1 MESEDSKD
9 SDDSSTHSIES
20 IHRNLLGSHSH
31 TSTIPMGKRSVHHHS
46 FLRRRWVLL
55 GIGFVLIA
63 FVIILRAHEST
74 HLGFVDSRDYK
85 IIVSKEDQK
94 KVVIQEQSTRS
105 SWLWPTTKKTQIS
118 LSTDA
123 QDTSVKQISS
133 RYSVPLH
140 AAEALQCRESVV
152 NFVINATDGKD
163 ECVGLQKAFD
173 QTCGVGVTVA
183 DSGSAGDRRLKGKR
197 KKRWAQDVLST
208 AYFYRKWKVW
218 LYRASRW
225 TYLTVAWMGNFL
237 ATGETDGSDPFFF
250 AEDEIV
256 EAWSQAEYLV
266 EQDLDQYVYLDI
278 IQSWQRQRPAISRHL
293 QENENNT
300 SVNVTKHS
308 LHIPT
313 AQKHASEHVVDQ
325 TLSLHQGDNHVDTP
339 ANVTHDVAKPQN
351 DPAKSAKTQ
360 QPVPVYDPADL
371 RRCCASILNVYHENC
386 STDDEETISDS
397 RLFFVVCVMAACGT
411 VKSLIRYYKVLWL
424 PEAAGCILVG
434 VASGYIVMFFPHH
447 DLSFDGHW
455 FLRIMVPPIIFEAA
469 LSIDKRSFNRH
480 VVPILFYAVGGTLMA
495 TFLTAFIVHQGSY
508 MFRSVCQPLPYVES
522 LTFGALISSIDPIAV
537 LSVLSNMGMTDMDTI
552 YVLIFGESLLND
564 GVAIVLFET
573 LVRFLDDSIIIDSEE
588 IGAAAIHFTV
598 VAFGSLLVG
607 VAAGMVSIRGFLNL
621 TLYKLAL
628 INALLYQLGTI
639 YFWIF
644 HGCQTPLVEVL
655 MFFCWAL
662 LPYYICDGIEWSG
675 IVCAVATGFVMD
687 IHIVG
692 QRNEESTLAD
702 ESERPD
708 KVERTNSSDRV
719 VKSFVN
725 RREPR
730 PIFKSPN
737 GQLSE
742 ESRAHIGFVAEIIS
756 TTMETA
762 IFAYLGL
769 FLFSHRYHWNVWH
782 TLIAIFACGASRAM
796 MIPTMSFF
804 ANWVTKLQQ
813 VTNSCTPSQR
823 ISNSALN
830 CRTNAANGGSTTASQ
845 PGVVVDKKM
854 QLILWFAGLRG
865 AMSFALVEHVPL
877 YDSSSG
883 EGTPLKPELKAMT
896 SASILFTVF
905 VLGGYTYYVMEHLGM
920 SPSNSRKMA
929 HSEPLL
935 LASPNSTGS
944 HGAGNVSDTNMQSS
958 FDDEDDDR
966 SLTSPRARRR
976 QPANRLRPQSP
987 VRAEMSKNT
996 TV

>member
-1 MESEDSKD
+1 ME
-9 SDDSSTHSIES
+9 SDDSKESDSSNSIPEEQHQNQHQPNPQTQQRQTNS
-20 IHRNLLGSHSH
+20 QNN
-31 TSTIPMGKRSVHHHS
+31 MAKRQIAPGQHHHH
-46 FLRRRWVLL
+46 FRRRYLFMASGFTILVLVFL
-55 GIGFVLIA
+55 
-63 FVIILRAHEST
+63 LRSYESAY
-74 HLGFVDSRDYK
+74 LGFEDTQNIKLVY
-85 IIVSKEDQK
+85 SKENEK
-94 KVVIQEQSTRS
+94 KIVVVETPSRS
-105 SWLWPTTKKTQIS
+105 SWLWSSKKPTNLPAVTDVDATKITP
-118 LSTDA
+118 
-123 QDTSVKQISS
+123 

-163 ECVGLQKAFD
+163 ECVGLQRAFD
-173 QTCGVGVTVA
+173 QTCGVGSATV
-183 DSGSAGDRRLKGKR
+183 DSGAATPDRRLNRRR
-197 KKRWAQDVLST
+197 KKRWAQDVLSS
-208 AYFYRKWKVW
+208 AYFFKRWRVW
-218 LYRASRW
+218 LYRMSRW
-225 TYLTVAWMGNFL
+225 TYLSIGWLGNVFT
-237 ATGETDGSDPFFF
+237 TGDFDCENPFFF

-266 EQDLDQYVYLDI
+266 EHDLDQYAYVDV
-278 IQSWQRQRPAISRHL
+278 IQGWERQRAMASRHL
-293 QENENNT
+293 QETE
-300 SVNVTKHS
+300 NVTTAIDNRTKVTYT
-308 LHIPT
+308 LDLPT
-313 AQKHASEHVVDQ
+313 AQKHASEHLVDQ
-325 TLSLHQGDNHVDTP
+325 TLSLHQGDKLADAPSNNTEEAAVVDKK
-339 ANVTHDVAKPQN
+339 DVP
-351 DPAKSAKTQ
+351 KSAKTQ
-360 QPVPVYDPADL
+360 QQPVAVYDPVEL

-411 VKSLIRYYKVLWL
+411 VKSLIRHFKVLWL

-434 VASGYIVMFFPHH
+434 VVSGYIVMFFPHH

-469 LSIDKRSFNRH
+469 LSIDKRSFNKH
-480 VVPILFYAVGGTLMA
+480 IVPIVFYAVGGTLMA
-495 TFLTAFIVHQGSY
+495 TLLTAYMVHQGSH
-508 MFRSVCQPLPYVES
+508 MLRHVCTPLPYVEA

-588 IGAAAIHFTV
+588 ISAAAVHFSV
-598 VAFGSLLVG
+598 VAIGSLLVG
-607 VAAGMVSIRGFLNL
+607 MGAGM
-621 TLYKLAL
+621 
-628 INALLYQLGTI
+628 LGTV

-675 IVCAVATGFVMD
+675 IVCTVATGFVMD

-692 QRNEESTLAD
+692 QRAEEAEAAD
-702 ESERPD
+702 VTEHTESADRSP
-708 KVERTNSSDRV
+708 SPDRV
-719 VKSFVN
+719 MKSFVN
-725 RREPR
+725 RRDRR
-730 PIFKSPN
+730 PIFSSPN

-782 TLIAIFACGASRAM
+782 TLIAIFSCGASRAV

-804 ANWVTKLQQ
+804 ANWITKLQQ
-813 VTNSCTPSQR
+813 ATQLCIPNPSR
-823 ISNSALN
+823 NGTVN
-830 CRTNAANGGSTTASQ
+830 CGRGAANGAGAAAGQ
-845 PGVVVDKKM
+845 RGVVVDKKM
-854 QLILWFAGLRG
+854 QMILWFAGLRG

-877 YDSSSG
+877 YDSSTG
-883 EGTPLKPELKAMT
+883 EGTPLKPEMKAMT

-905 VLGGYTYYVMEHLGM
+905 VLGGYTFYVMEHLGM
-920 SPSNSRKMA
+920 SPSNSRKIGQ
-929 HSEPLL
+929 SQIELPLL
-935 LASPNSTGS
+935 LPTNSTGS
-944 HGAGNVSDTNMQSS
+944 NGGAVTSS
-958 FDDEDDDR
+958 YDDDDDDR

-976 QPANRLRPQSP
+976 PPATRLRSKSP
-987 VRAEMSKNT
+987 SRVDLSKNN
-996 TV
+996 V